1 MSIPQSAEIRAP
13 GGVTSV
19 SHALARANRRVRWQR
34 GVTLLESMIALAI
47 FSYALAALS
56 TLMISSMR
64 SNNNAKRYTMASSLA
79 QAKIEDLRA
88 AGYAAAASSP
98 SAEALNMIGGTGGA
112 TMYNRSWVVTAGTPV
127 AKTKTMAVTVDWND
141 NQGSHTAVV
150 KTILA
155 N

>member
-1 MSIPQSAEIRAP
+1 MSIPQSAEMHAP
-13 GGVTSV
+13 GGVARV
-19 SHALARANRRVRWQR
+19 SYALARANRRARRQR

-88 AGYAAAASSP
+88 AGYAAASSSS
-98 SAEALNMIGGTGGA
+98 SAEALNANGGTGGA
-112 TMYNRSWVVTAGTPV
+112 TMFNRSWVVTAGTPV
-127 AKTKTMAVTVDWND
+127 ARTKTMAVIVDWND
-141 NQGSHTAVV
+141 NLGSHTAVV

>member
-1 MSIPQSAEIRAP
+1 MSIPRSVEIHAP
-13 GGVTSV
+13 DRGARFGPV
-19 SHALARANRRVRWQR
+19 LARTRRSARRQT

-64 SNNNAKRYTMASSLA
+64 SNNNAKRYTMASALA

-88 AGYAAAASSP
+88 AGYAAAASST
-98 SAEALNMIGGTGGA
+98 SAEALNANGGTGGA
-112 TMYNRSWVVTAGTPV
+112 TMFNRSWVITAGTPV
-127 AKTKTMAVTVDWND
+127 AKTKTMAVTVDWTD
-141 NQGSHTAVV
+141 NQGGHTAVV